1 MKKSEVPQDQ
11 SSLKDKNYKELY
23 YAVDEDGKFTTELS
37 TGWEPKTIVQEYNL
51 NHLKEII
58 EEAKN
63 KVKNGESS
71 PIEYF
76 MELNRMDWAVLADYM
91 NKWVW
96 QIKRHRNPNVFKNL
110 SNKTLN
116 KYAETFGISV
126 KELKS
131 FTGN

>member
-126 KELKS
+126 QELKS